1 MKSLLA
7 VTLAAILG
15 FVIGAKFSHPASVRA
30 SGLTTIKWV
39 GVTHTDSMMVP
50 GIGTPIAIS
59 CVVAD
64 GCYVLM
70 Q

>member
-7 VTLAAILG
+7 VTLAAVLG
-15 FVIGAKFSHPASVRA
+15 FMVGTRFSHPAPVRA

-39 GVTHTDSMMVP
+39 GVTHADTMVVP

-64 GCYVLM
+64 GCYVLT

>member
-7 VTLAAILG
+7 LTLAAVLG
-15 FVIGAKFSHPASVRA
+15 FTAGAKFSRPAPVKA

-39 GVTHTDSMMVP
+39 GVTHADSMIVP

-64 GCYVLM
+64 GCYVLT